1 MGRLEA
7 FTIVP
12 TLLYMETIR
21 NPFGSREASP
31 GNLFRGCYFDPTGKE
46 YSCTRSEVST
56 NDELDVME
64 PVVYL
69 DPNYAYDT
77 VTLRLNRTLRHRLD
91 TPLAVE
97 IK

>member
-1 MGRLEA
+1 M
-7 FTIVP
+7 
-12 TLLYMETIR
+12 
-21 NPFGSREASP
+21 RES
-31 GNLFRGCYFDPTGKE
+31 GGVNLFRGCYFDPTGKE

-69 DPNYAYDT
+69 DPNYAYAT
-77 VTLRLNRTLRHRLD
+77 VTLRLNRTLWHRLD

>member
-1 MGRLEA
+1 M
-7 FTIVP
+7 
-12 TLLYMETIR
+12 
-21 NPFGSREASP
+21 
-31 GNLFRGCYFDPTGKE
+31 GCYILTPRERSTAG
-46 YSCTRSEVST
+46 SPSEVST

-77 VTLRLNRTLRHRLD
+77 VTLRLNRTLWHRLD

>member
-1 MGRLEA
+1 MRE
-7 FTIVP
+7 
-12 TLLYMETIR
+12 
-21 NPFGSREASP
+21 FG
-31 GNLFRGCYFDPTGKE
+31 GVNLFRGCYFDPTGKE

-64 PVVYL
+64 PDELDVMEPVVYL

-77 VTLRLNRTLRHRLD
+77 VTLRLNRTLWHRLD

>member
-1 MGRLEA
+1 
-7 FTIVP
+7 
-12 TLLYMETIR
+12 
-21 NPFGSREASP
+21 
-31 GNLFRGCYFDPTGKE
+31 
-46 YSCTRSEVST
+46 
-56 NDELDVME
+56 ME

-77 VTLRLNRTLRHRLD
+77 VTLRLNRTLWHRLD